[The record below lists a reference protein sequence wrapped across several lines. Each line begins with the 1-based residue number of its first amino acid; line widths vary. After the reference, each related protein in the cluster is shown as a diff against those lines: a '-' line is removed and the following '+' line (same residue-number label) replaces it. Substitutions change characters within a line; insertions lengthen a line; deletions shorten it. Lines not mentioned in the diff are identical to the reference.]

1 MQAPREAID
10 GSPRWSRSTHSAD
23 DHYRLGRTRARR
35 GRAAAGRRSTCRS
48 AYRLDAATPLYRSY
62 YGLALGLS
70 ERRLER
76 AISLCR
82 SAATDEFFNPVH
94 FHNLARVHLACGFKA
109 EAIRYLRRG
118 LMIDPG
124 NEEIA
129 DELRRLGIRRRPPLG
144 FLRRRNPLNRLLGR
158 LLHRAAAAAR
168 DRAPDADS
176 AARLPRAKSGRFGR
190 REPGLVL

>member
-1 MQAPREAID
+1 ME
-10 GSPRWSRSTHSAD
+10 SPHSAD
-23 DHYRLGRTRARR
+23 DHYRLGR
-35 GRAAAGRRSTCRS
+35 AALDGGELQQAVGHLQT

-62 YGLALGLS
+62 YGLVLGLA

-76 AISLCR
+76 AVSLCR
-82 SAATDEFFNPVH
+82 SAATEEFFNPVH

-129 DELRRLGIRRRPPLG
+129 AEMRRMGVRRRPALG
-144 FLRRRNPLNRLLGR
+144 FLRRRNPFNRLLGR
-158 LLHRAAAAAR
+158 LLTRLQLGGEAESTPTAA
-168 DRAPDADS
+168 
-176 AARLPRAKSGRFGR
+176 
-190 REPGLVL
+190 

>member
-1 MQAPREAID
+1 MESQR
-10 GSPRWSRSTHSAD
+10 SAD
-23 DHYRLGRTRARR
+23 DHYRLGRTALD
-35 GRAAAGRRSTCRS
+35 AGDLQQAVVHLQA

-62 YGLALGLS
+62 YGLALGLA

-109 EAIRYLRRG
+109 DAIRYLRRG

-124 NEEIA
+124 NLEIA
-129 DELRRLGIRRRPPLG
+129 AEMRRMGVRRRPPLG
-144 FLRRRNPLNRLLGR
+144 FLRRRNLINRLLGR
-158 LLHRAAAAAR
+158 LLHRVPLAAEQEATALGA
-168 DRAPDADS
+168 
-176 AARLPRAKSGRFGR
+176 
-190 REPGLVL
+190 